1 MPINNDPMTMRTAVG
16 PESLTHGVIVRAST
30 EHRPRLVPPLIL
42 SGAELDEVEPE
53 KAVAAQPESS

>member
-1 MPINNDPMTMRTAVG
+1 MRNAVG
-16 PESLTHGVIVRAST
+16 AESLTHGVVVRAST

-53 KAVAAQPESS
+53 KAVAAQPEICQETL